1 MVATPNQGGPRPTA
15 GKPSAT
21 RVVVGFT
28 LMFAGVALMSYGA
41 HFVTKTGTC
50 SGTGYVSY
58 GPVAKCP
65 GGEALYITSA
75 FFLGPVVAIVGWLM
89 ARAWGWLWPTICF
102 GVGAG
107 LVLLASETTASTG
120 ARGFG
125 GVSGVCLFALGG
137 LSVFT
142 TLRKRRR
149 PPQPQPHPQPGAAAG
164 PGITV
169 LPSAAAPT
177 RLAPVATRAATADR
191 SDPLA
196 TIARL
201 AQLRDSG
208 ALTEDEFEIQKA
220 KLLAEI

>member
-1 MVATPNQGGPRPTA
+1 MSPTA
-15 GKPSAT
+15 RWPSA
-21 RVVVGFT
+21 
-28 LMFAGVALMSYGA
+28 
-41 HFVTKTGTC
+41 
-50 SGTGYVSY
+50 
-58 GPVAKCP
+58 P

-75 FFLGPVVAIVGWLM
+75 FLLGPVVAIVGWLM

-142 TLRKRRR
+142 TRRKRRR
-149 PPQPQPHPQPGAAAG
+149 PPQPQPHPRPGAAAR

-169 LPSAAAPT
+169 LPSAPAPT
-177 RLAPVATRAATADR
+177 RLAPVATRPAPADR